1 MFVCKLKDNFLLKSD
16 NPDVDIKGANLYK
29 EHLMSLEPKL
39 KRRSS
44 VVNLDIKSTDKVE
57 SILVCTGVYS
67 PESDINYH
75 LNNLFIDVNNNN
87 SMDLDENGNSTSCE
101 NLNVNKK
108 SFYLNSNN
116 SSTSSMARR
125 RMSREGSVGSFASAS
140 EKSQIR
146 EALSRKNSFIQYF
159 EGKYNTPDLCVD
171 TLMDAVD
178 YIIKDKV
185 LA

>member
-1 MFVCKLKDNFLLKSD
+1 
-16 NPDVDIKGANLYK
+16 
-29 EHLMSLEPKL
+29 MSSEPKL

-75 LNNLFIDVNNNN
+75 LDNLFIDINNNP
-87 SMDLDENGNSTSCE
+87 SMELDENGNSISCE
-101 NLNVNKK
+101 NLNTNSK

-116 SSTSSMARR
+116 SSTSSMARKR
-125 RMSREGSVGSFASAS
+125 ISRESSVASFASAL
-140 EKSQIR
+140 EKNQIR

-159 EGKYNTPDLCVD
+159 EDKYNTPDLCVD

-178 YIIKDKV
+178 YIIRDKI
-185 LA
+185 LG